1 MKYFCRFRM
10 RRLLGIKEDEANNV
24 HYEGFMCVTA
34 GLQDTDCTLESL
46 K

>member
-1 MKYFCRFRM
+1 MKHFCHFRV
-10 RRLLGIKEDEANNV
+10 RKLLDIKEDEANNV
-24 HYEGFMCVTA
+24 HYDAFMSVTA